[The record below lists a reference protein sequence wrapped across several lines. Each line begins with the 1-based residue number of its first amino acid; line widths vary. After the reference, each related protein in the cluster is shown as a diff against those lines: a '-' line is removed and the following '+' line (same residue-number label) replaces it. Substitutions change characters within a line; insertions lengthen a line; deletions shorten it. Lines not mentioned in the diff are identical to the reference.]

1 MSIFKRLELLRLAYP
16 YVEEKEE
23 EKRKRR
29 RRRRRKRR
37 RKTMEKVDLTPHLL
51 QLWKGY
57 VQNTIGWYFAVLF
70 HVGTR

>member
-16 YVEEKEE
+16 YIEEEEE
-23 EKRKRR
+23 EK

-37 RKTMEKVDLTPHLL
+37 KRRRRKQWKKVDLTPHLL

-57 VQNTIGWYFAVLF
+57 VQNTIGWYFAVLL